1 MIKKEDKLREK
12 LNKYIEMFGTNDER
26 TLEVSQQ
33 LDPYMTEGQLQYGT
47 N

>member
-1 MIKKEDKLREK
+1 MEEKLREK
-12 LNKYIEMFGTNDER
+12 LNRYIEMFGTRDKR

-33 LDPYMTEGQLQYGT
+33 LDPYMAEGQLKYGS

>member
-1 MIKKEDKLREK
+1 MEEILREK
-12 LNKYIEMFGTNDER
+12 LNKYIEMFGTKDER

-33 LDPYMTEGQLQYGT
+33 LDPYMAKGQLEYGI

>member
-1 MIKKEDKLREK
+1 MEEKLREK
-12 LNKYIEMFGTNDER
+12 LNEYVLRYGAVDKR

-33 LDPYMTEGQLQYGT
+33 LDIYIVKGQKQYGS